1 MADDE
6 DDSGLPVKVG
16 INLTDLAKQVS
27 ATKLESKE
35 QYFAFLRIPLGSYD
49 LEMDSETAEKFK
61 NSMISLKT
69 GLHARVPMICPGGVK
84 CPVGRRCDFTKFV
97 MDVKTGKPR
106 RGSDSLPIIDTE
118 KSRWPLF
125 QSCPY
130 ENTLIAM
137 RITDLCMEYNVD
149 PTETDNITDLSI
161 ISKIAELDIYDAR
174 ASQILANE
182 SIVLDEVTGFEFT
195 GNPQIQG
202 KEISTKK
209 LHPAFELKE
218 KIHKMRQ
225 ELIRA
230 MVGDRQSKVKA
241 QAALGTTQSRGL
253 TDIMDDMRRRINRS
267 DNQVIDAEVIE
278 IHDEDEDTD

>member
-1 MADDE
+1 MSDKE
-6 DDSGLPVKVG
+6 NPNLPAMVK
-16 INLTDLAKQVS
+16 LTDLAEQVS
-27 ATKLESKE
+27 KSQLESRE

-49 LEMDSETAEKFK
+49 LEMDQDTAEKFK

-97 MDVKTGKPR
+97 MDKKTGKPR
-106 RGSDSLPIIDTE
+106 RGNDSLPIIDTQAS
-118 KSRWPLF
+118 KWPLF

-137 RITDLCMEYNVD
+137 RITDLCLEYNVD
-149 PTETDNITDLSI
+149 PTESDNITDLSI

-174 ASQILANE
+174 ASSILANE
-182 SIVLDEVTGFEFT
+182 TIIVDEVTGFEFT

-241 QAALGTTQSRGL
+241 QAALGATQSRGL
-253 TDIMDDMRRRINRS
+253 TDIMDDMRRRLNRS
-267 DNQVIDAEVIE
+267 DSSTIEAEVIE
-278 IHDEDEDTD
+278 ITDEDENTD